1 MMLANTRSF
10 SIARLLLVAGLA
22 VGSAVP
28 AGASGQPGGPDQPPP
43 REREG
48 GREGVRDG
56 APMDADELRDFI
68 NRRLGEIDKAQARLR
83 EALLALDKGEEPGAV
98 ARGLRE
104 AIREGGPRNPRRD
117 DGPGEGRGEGRGDG
131 RGEGPRPRR
140 DGGPEGPGGPG
151 GPGGDGVNAP
161 SAMGELLPPLTPGP
175 RLSAEE
181 RRRVRAFIAERSPEI
196 IAKIDE
202 LAGANP
208 RAAERLVDGL
218 GARLKALEGVRE
230 RDPAEFA
237 VRIDELK
244 NTIEIMRLSR
254 LVIEAQRKKAPEEEI
269 AKSKSALREVMDR
282 QFDVRVALQRR
293 QIDAVRKRLERL
305 QGELDG
311 AANARAKTVDEK
323 MELLLRAMERGPGPR
338 LGPGR
343 DRPRPGEG
351 YEGGDGDAPPPPPGP
366 PTDAPRQPK

>member
-1 MMLANTRSF
+1 
-10 SIARLLLVAGLA
+10 
-22 VGSAVP
+22 
-28 AGASGQPGGPDQPPP
+28 
-43 REREG
+43 
-48 GREGVRDG
+48 
-56 APMDADELRDFI
+56 
-68 NRRLGEIDKAQARLR
+68 
-83 EALLALDKGEEPGAV
+83 
-98 ARGLRE
+98 
-104 AIREGGPRNPRRD
+104 
-117 DGPGEGRGEGRGDG
+117 
-131 RGEGPRPRR
+131 
-140 DGGPEGPGGPG
+140 
-151 GPGGDGVNAP
+151 
-161 SAMGELLPPLTPGP
+161 
-175 RLSAEE
+175 
-181 RRRVRAFIAERSPEI
+181 
-196 IAKIDE
+196 
-202 LAGANP
+202 
-208 RAAERLVDGL
+208 
-218 GARLKALEGVRE
+218 VRE

-254 LVIEAQRKKAPEEEI
+254 LVIEAQRSKAPEDEI

-338 LGPGR
+338 PGPGR

>member
-22 VGSAVP
+22 VGFAVP

-43 REREG
+43 SEREG
-48 GREGVRDG
+48 VREGARDG

-117 DGPGEGRGEGRGDG
+117 DGPGEGRGEG
-131 RGEGPRPRR
+131 PRPRR
-140 DGGPEGPGGPG
+140 DGGPEGPCGPG

-196 IAKIDE
+196 NAKIDE

-237 VRIDELK
+237 VRVDELK

-254 LVIEAQRKKAPEEEI
+254 LVIEAQRKKAPEDEI
-269 AKSKSALREVMDR
+269 AKSKSALREVVDR

-311 AANARAKTVDEK
+311 AANARDKTVDEK

-338 LGPGR
+338 PGPGGGGGGGGPNR

-351 YEGGDGDAPPPPPGP
+351 YDGGDGDAPPPPPGP
-366 PTDAPRQPK
+366 STDAP

>member
-1 MMLANTRSF
+1 
-10 SIARLLLVAGLA
+10 
-22 VGSAVP
+22 
-28 AGASGQPGGPDQPPP
+28 
-43 REREG
+43 
-48 GREGVRDG
+48 
-56 APMDADELRDFI
+56 
-68 NRRLGEIDKAQARLR
+68 
-83 EALLALDKGEEPGAV
+83 
-98 ARGLRE
+98 
-104 AIREGGPRNPRRD
+104 
-117 DGPGEGRGEGRGDG
+117 
-131 RGEGPRPRR
+131 
-140 DGGPEGPGGPG
+140 
-151 GPGGDGVNAP
+151 
-161 SAMGELLPPLTPGP
+161 MGELLPPLTPGP

-230 RDPAEFA
+230 HDPAEFA

-338 LGPGR
+338 PGPGR